1 MAYQIV
7 QVVLR
12 RMEDRIQVPIL
23 PEVSRTMKLIRW
35 EEGSLGLEEREITE
49 FERPPMITI
58 PEYRVRR
65 AERSRAQRALLT

>member
-1 MAYQIV
+1 
-7 QVVLR
+7 
-12 RMEDRIQVPIL
+12 
-23 PEVSRTMKLIRW
+23 MKLIRW